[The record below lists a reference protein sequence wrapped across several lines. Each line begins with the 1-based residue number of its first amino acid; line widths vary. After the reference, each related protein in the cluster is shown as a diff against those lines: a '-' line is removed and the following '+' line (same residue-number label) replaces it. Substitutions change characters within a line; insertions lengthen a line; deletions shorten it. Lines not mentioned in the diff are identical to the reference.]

1 MPYGL
6 VKVIAGPLFKV
17 YCRAAVTGLEH
28 LPATGPVLLAS
39 NHLGTID
46 PLILPALL
54 PRRVTFVA
62 KSEYFAEGRI
72 TGKLLRAFGQL
83 PVERRAG
90 AAATEALETALDVLR
105 AGEVFGIY
113 PEGTRSPDGR
123 LYRGRVGVGWLA
135 LASGAPVIPVG
146 MLGTD
151 RVMPR
156 GASFPRPAKVRI
168 RLGAPMTVSGS
179 EKSARDRRLATDA
192 IMAAIGE
199 LTGQER
205 AGEYAP
211 LPA

>member
-1 MPYGL
+1 M
-6 VKVIAGPLFKV
+6 
-17 YCRAAVTGLEH
+17 
-28 LPATGPVLLAS
+28 
-39 NHLGTID
+39 
-46 PLILPALL
+46 
-54 PRRVTFVA
+54 
-62 KSEYFAEGRI
+62 
-72 TGKLLRAFGQL
+72 
-83 PVERRAG
+83 
-90 AAATEALETALDVLR
+90 
-105 AGEVFGIY
+105 
-113 PEGTRSPDGR
+113 
-123 LYRGRVGVGWLA
+123 
-135 LASGAPVIPVG
+135 IPVG